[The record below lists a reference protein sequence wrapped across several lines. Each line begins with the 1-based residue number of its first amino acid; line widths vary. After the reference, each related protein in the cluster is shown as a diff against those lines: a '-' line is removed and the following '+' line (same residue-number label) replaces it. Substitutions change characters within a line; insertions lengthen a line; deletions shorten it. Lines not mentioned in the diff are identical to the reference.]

1 MSVRQ
6 EQEQERARVGESDE
20 ERTDSSAFTALTFC
34 AALIEF
40 LVRAA
45 AHETTLDESVC
56 V

>member
-20 ERTDSSAFTALTFC
+20 EQRAQIPCSRRSAFTALTFC

-40 LVRAA
+40 LVHTRSSA
-45 AHETTLDESVC
+45 
-56 V
+56 